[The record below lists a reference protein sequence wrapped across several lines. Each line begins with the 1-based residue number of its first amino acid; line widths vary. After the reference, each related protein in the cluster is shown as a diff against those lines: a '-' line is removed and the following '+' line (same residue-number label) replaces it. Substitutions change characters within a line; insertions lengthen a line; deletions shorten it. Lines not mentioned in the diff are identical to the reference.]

1 MSEKQTSDS
10 IWDMVIVGGGPA
22 GYTAGLYAARANMKV
37 QLIEGASTVSQ
48 ITTTDWLENYPGIP
62 GGTGGFE
69 LIEMFRSQAVSF
81 GLSVIQAD
89 CTALLSEEWEG
100 RPCWVVQ
107 AGEQSFRA
115 LSVVVA
121 TGAHWRK
128 LSVPGEELYTGKG
141 VSYCA
146 TCDGPFFRNRD
157 VIVVGG
163 GDTAV
168 QEALFL
174 TKFVSGVTIVHRRD
188 RLRAT
193 AVLQEKALAHEK
205 ISFIW
210 NAVVEEISGTE
221 TVANVRLR
229 DVRDKNKFWEIPA
242 SGVFV
247 FIGLDPNSDLVKG
260 LVALGD
266 DGAILVDQQM
276 RTSIKGI
283 FACGDCT
290 QKLLRQVVTACG
302 DGATAA
308 FSAQLYVEEL
318 KGVAY

>member
-1 MSEKQTSDS
+1 MSEKQTANP
-10 IWDMVIVGGGPA
+10 IWDMLIIGGGPA
-22 GYTAGLYAARANMKV
+22 GYTAGLYAARASLKV
-37 QLIEGASTVSQ
+37 LLIEGASTVSQ
-48 ITTTDWLENYPGIP
+48 ITATDWIENYPGIL

-69 LIEMFRSQAVSF
+69 LIDVFRKQAVSF
-81 GLSVIQAD
+81 GLTVIQAD
-89 CTALLSEEWEG
+89 CTALLAEEWEG
-100 RPCWVVQ
+100 RQGWIVQ
-107 AGEQSFRA
+107 AGDQSFRT

-128 LSVPGEELYTGKG
+128 LAVPGEEHYTGRG

-146 TCDGPFFRNRD
+146 TCDGAFFRNRN

-168 QEALFL
+168 QEAIFL
-174 TKFVSGVTIVHRRD
+174 TKFASTVTIVHRRE

-193 AVLQEKALAHEK
+193 AILQERALANEK

-210 NAVVEEISGTE
+210 NAVVEEISGE
-221 TVANVRLR
+221 GTVTSVRLR
-229 DVRDKNKFWEIPA
+229 HVGDEEKIWEVPA

-247 FIGLDPNSDLVKG
+247 FIGLDPNSDLVRG
-260 LVALGD
+260 HADLGD
-266 DGAILVDQQM
+266 DGAILVDAQM
-276 RTSIKGI
+276 RTSAKGI

-308 FSAQLYVEEL
+308 FSAQLYIEEL